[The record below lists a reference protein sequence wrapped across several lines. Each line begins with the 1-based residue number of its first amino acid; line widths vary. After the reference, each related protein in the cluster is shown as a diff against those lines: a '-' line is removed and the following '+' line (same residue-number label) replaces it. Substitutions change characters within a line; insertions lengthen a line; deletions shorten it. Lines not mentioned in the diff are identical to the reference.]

1 MNEQFKVCGNCGNCT
16 ISNGYFVCIDPA
28 KPEQEIVPMGARRP
42 CFVVTPLT
50 PRQTIAAVLAPD
62 APATIQ

>member
-28 KPEQEIVPMGARRP
+28 KPEQEIVPMGRDAR
-42 CFVVTPLT
+42 VSW
-50 PRQTIAAVLAPD
+50 
-62 APATIQ
+62 